1 MTEQRTKAGEEVA
14 KNTTIEVVVSSKL
27 VGETIKVPDVSG
39 RDEAEAQKILEDAG
53 FKKISSEFTYDDS
66 VPSGQVIKTT
76 RRPMQRRRK
85 IQRS

>member
-53 FKKISSEFTYDDS
+53 FKKISQNLLMMTAC
-66 VPSGQVIKTT
+66 PAA
-76 RRPMQRRRK
+76 R
-85 IQRS
+85 